1 MKWVLLLGL
10 IFVAAAAAA
19 GLVAVRR
26 THSRIEEL
34 TSRSDAAVAALQ
46 SRERSHEE
54 DRAAQD
60 LILSSMEEG
69 VLLFDSAGRA
79 VFANAPLVL
88 HLGSSPFDM
97 DALLPL
103 ELQKAARRSAESGV
117 ASRLEVETGT
127 PSRWLRAACM
137 PIGDDGSL
145 LVVVGDVTEARRLD
159 AIRRDFVANASHE
172 LKTPAA
178 SIQAAAETLVHVA
191 AEDPA
196 SVPRFATQL
205 DREARRLSQIVA
217 DLLDLSRLEAGSE
230 LDERVR
236 IDSVLKEEA
245 RRSTELAQAAGV
257 SLIIEASETPAIR
270 GSARDI
276 ALLVR
281 NLLDN
286 AVSYTKPGGQVTA
299 TVARTELG
307 VGLRVADTGIGIPT
321 RDLPRIFERFYRVD
335 RARSRETGGTGLGL
349 AIVRHVAENH
359 GGNVRVQ
366 SELGRGT
373 VFTVE
378 LPRGD
383 R

>member
-1 MKWVLLLGL
+1 MLLGSIL
-10 IFVAAAAAA
+10 VAGGAIA
-19 GLVAVRR
+19 LVAVRR
-26 THSRIEEL
+26 TLSRRIEDL
-34 TSRSDAAVAALQ
+34 TSRSDRAEAALQ
-46 SRERSHEE
+46 SRERSQEE

-69 VLLFDSAGRA
+69 VLLFDRHGRA
-79 VFANAPLVL
+79 VFANTPLVR
-88 HLGSSPFDM
+88 HLGSSPENM

-103 ELQKAARRSAESGV
+103 GLQKAARESAKSGAV
-117 ASRLEVETGT
+117 ARLEVETGT
-127 PSRWLRAACM
+127 PNRWLRATCT

-178 SIQAAAETLVHVA
+178 SIQAAAETLMHVA
-191 AEDPA
+191 VEDPA

-230 LDERVR
+230 LDGRVR
-236 IDSVLKEEA
+236 VDSVLKEEA
-245 RRSTELAQAAGV
+245 RRSAERAEAAGV
-257 SLIIEASETPAIR
+257 TLIVEAPEVPAIR

-286 AVSYTKPGGQVTA
+286 AVSYTKPDGRVTA
-299 TVARTELG
+299 TVTQSDQS

-349 AIVRHVAENH
+349 SIVRHVAENH
-359 GGNVRVQ
+359 GGTVGVR